1 MARCAVVVPG
11 RPEYLRRWSKLHG
24 DYDLR
29 RSRLVRGWLVVVYAV
44 ARPLARVGL
53 GPGQVT
59 LGGLGV
65 ALSVP
70 LVALGLGAV
79 PRLALLCAVLTVLSA
94 LTDSLDGAVAVLTG
108 RTSRIGFVADSVA
121 DRVADLGYLLAFWLA
136 GAPGAL
142 LAVGGALMFL
152 QEYTRARGGAA
163 GMDELGVV
171 SIAERPTRIIITAA
185 FLLAVGV
192 YPDAAAWWATVG
204 AASWVAVHAVGLVQ
218 VGVAV
223 RSALR

>member
-1 MARCAVVVPG
+1 MARSAVVVPG
-11 RPEYLRRWSKLHG
+11 RAEYLRRWSQLHG

-44 ARPLARVGL
+44 ARLLARAGI

-59 LGGLGV
+59 LGGLGIG
-65 ALSVP
+65 LSVP
-70 LVALGLGAV
+70 LVALGLGVA
-79 PRLALLCAVLTVLSA
+79 PRIALLCAVLTILSA

-121 DRVADLGYLLAFWLA
+121 DRVADLGYLAALWLA
-136 GAPGAL
+136 GAPGGL

-152 QEYTRARGGAA
+152 QEYTRARGAAA

-171 SIAERPTRIIITAA
+171 SIAERPTRIIVTAA

-192 YPDAAAWWATVG
+192 YPGAAAWWAGLG
-204 AASWVAVHAVGLVQ
+204 AATWVAVHAVGLVQ
-218 VGVAV
+218 VGIAV
-223 RSALR
+223 RRALR